1 MGKTK
6 YLLTDGEL
14 KRKDNSLSYRVKE
27 KNIYLPIENIRELYI
42 LSETSINTKL
52 LDFLSQNNVVLHFF
66 NYYGNYSGTYYP
78 RAKYIS
84 GRLIVRQVE
93 AYKDHRRIK
102 IAKAIVLAILDN
114 VHATLYHYYKHGK
127 KEIKAYLDYI
137 KKDLYKK
144 IVNAKNIKELLSYEG
159 EIWQGFYESF
169 NYFLDKDFT
178 MNKRVKKPADNPI
191 NALISFGNSLLYTK
205 TITAIYRTHLNQSIS
220 YLHEPSKARFSL
232 SLDISEAFKPVI
244 VFKTIFDLVN
254 NKRIKV
260 EKYFIRKHNYC
271 ILNDQGRRI
280 FLAAFEKRIEG
291 KFKNE
296 KLRRKVS
303 YQTQIKL
310 DCYKLIKFIL
320 EGVDFSPF
328 LLERKY

>member
-14 KRKDNSLSYRVKE
+14 KRKDNSLSYRVNG

-84 GRLIVRQVE
+84 GRLLVSQVE
-93 AYKDHRRIK
+93 AYKDYRRLK
-102 IAKAIVLAILDN
+102 IAKAIVLAILSN
-114 VHATLYHYYKHGK
+114 VHTSLYHYYKHGK
-127 KEIKAYLDYI
+127 KEVKAYLDYI
-137 KKDLYKK
+137 KNELYEK
-144 IVNAKNIKELLSYEG
+144 IENAKNIKELLSYEG
-159 EIWQGFYESF
+159 EIWQGFYGSF

-178 MNKRVKKPADNPI
+178 MNKRVKRPADNPI

-232 SLDISEAFKPVI
+232 SLDISETFKPII

-260 EKYFIRKHNYC
+260 EKHFVRKHNYC

-280 FLAAFEKRIEG
+280 FIAAFEKR
-291 KFKNE
+291 
-296 KLRRKVS
+296 
-303 YQTQIKL
+303 
-310 DCYKLIKFIL
+310 
-320 EGVDFSPF
+320 
-328 LLERKY
+328 